1 MDYRL
6 MCKIALL
13 SIVTT
18 IIIGKYII
26 MWLKKKHI
34 GQEIRDDGPQSHL
47 SKAGTPTMGG
57 MIFLMPF
64 IFFFIIFFRPIDL
77 YKAALIFGML
87 FFGLIGFIDDYE
99 KLIRKQSLGLNEKQK
114 LILQFLM
121 SFAVLFLLSK
131 SLGYDTI
138 SQQWIPFFHKKIN
151 LSVMTYP
158 ILIFIVMGTVNAT
171 NLTDGLD
178 GLCTSVSV
186 PVFATITLF
195 LIIMN
200 KKDYIVSFLFM
211 CCLLGFLIYNSH
223 KASVFMGD
231 TGSMAIGGLLSVIL
245 ISNQLVFYLILLG
258 GIYMLEVLSVIIQM
272 LSYRYRNKKRVFLMS
287 PIHHHFELKGYNEQK
302 IVTGFTLVS
311 VILCFIALCDL
322 SYII

>member
-200 KKDYIVSFLFM
+200 KKDYIVPFLFM